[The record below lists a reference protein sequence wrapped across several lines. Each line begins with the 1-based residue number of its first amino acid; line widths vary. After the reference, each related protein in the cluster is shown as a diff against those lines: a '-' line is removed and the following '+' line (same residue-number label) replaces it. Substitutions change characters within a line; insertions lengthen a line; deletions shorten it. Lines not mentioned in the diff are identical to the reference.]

1 MTTTV
6 GQGTAANDLRVGIVG
21 GGFMA
26 RVHTAAARSA
36 GASVVA
42 LASSELTRAQRTA
55 RELGIP
61 TAYDTAQAMLESGAV
76 DVVHVCTPNHTH
88 TEYASLVL
96 AAGRHVVCEKPLAT
110 TVTDADTLATQASDA
125 GLVATVPFVYR
136 FHPMV
141 RHARQMVRSGQLGIV
156 HTLSGS
162 YLQDWLLQADDDNW
176 RVDPALGGRSRAF
189 ADIGSHLTDL
199 IEFISGDRI
208 ATITART
215 RTIHGHRGGR
225 AVATEDLA
233 AVIFE
238 TERGVLGS
246 LTVSQVAPGRKN
258 RLYVEI
264 SGTSESIA
272 FDQEQPESLWVGDRS
287 GSRRVVRDPGTL
299 AADAARLSH
308 VPAGHPQGYQDAFNA
323 FAADTYAAIRGDV
336 REGLPTF
343 VDGARAVRLTDAVMR
358 SAETASTV
366 GVEPATT
373 VRARG
378 SGEPVA
384 V

>member
-215 RTIHGHRGGR
+215 RTILGHRGGR